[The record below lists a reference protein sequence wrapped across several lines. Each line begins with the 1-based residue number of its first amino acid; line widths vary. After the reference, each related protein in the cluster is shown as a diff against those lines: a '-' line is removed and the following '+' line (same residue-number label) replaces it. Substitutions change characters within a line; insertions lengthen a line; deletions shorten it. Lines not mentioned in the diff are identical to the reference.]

1 MTGVAGKV
9 ETERSMSSAAASP
22 LVSVVIPTFARA
34 ELVQRAIRSV
44 FAQTHRNIEVI
55 VVVDGDDP
63 ETASALAK
71 IADPRFR
78 YIVHEVQQ
86 GAGPARDTGALA
98 ARGEWVAFLDDDDDW
113 LPTKIE
119 RQLALAPADRPA
131 LLMTLFRC
139 ISPDGDLVKPA
150 RLYKGSEP
158 IDEWLFDRHSWARG
172 GEGMLQTSA
181 LMLPR
186 SLFEDLRFKDT
197 KQHEEWELAIR
208 AVKEHGCEFV
218 IVPEP
223 LVNYYVPTNAPS
235 LSKTYTWQR
244 SLEWANGMTGV
255 MTPRAYAGFCLT
267 VVTQAVSW
275 TKQPRAYVELF
286 RAAFAR
292 GRPTARQLFAFAMI
306 IATPHRLRKALR
318 GLAGRTSARNG

>member
-1 MTGVAGKV
+1 MTSGGGGQTIGG
-9 ETERSMSSAAASP
+9 EGASP

-44 FAQTHRNIEVI
+44 FAQTHRNLEVI

-63 ETASALAK
+63 ATAAALSK
-71 IADPRFR
+71 IDDPRFR
-78 YIVHEVQQ
+78 FIVHDVQQ

-98 ARGEWVAFLDDDDDW
+98 AKGAWVAFLDDDDDW
-113 LPTKIE
+113 LPTKLE
-119 RQLALAPADRPA
+119 RQLAMAPKDRPA

-150 RLYKGSEP
+150 RLYRGTEP
-158 IDEWLFDRHSWARG
+158 IDEWLFDRHSWAGG

-181 LMLPR
+181 LMMPR
-186 SLFEDLRFKDT
+186 ALFDHLRFKDT

-244 SLEWANGMTGV
+244 SLQWANSMTGV
-255 MTPRAYAGFCLT
+255 MTPRAYAAFCLT

-275 TKQPRAYVELF
+275 TKEPHAYVELV

-292 GRPTARQLFAFAMI
+292 GRPTARQVFAFSMI
-306 IATPHRLRKALR
+306 VATPHKLRRTLR
-318 GLAGRTSARNG
+318 GLAGRKGRRDA

>member
-1 MTGVAGKV
+1 MTAIRATQGEAPTV
-9 ETERSMSSAAASP
+9 ASP

-34 ELVQRAIRSV
+34 GLVQRAIRSV
-44 FAQTHRNIEVI
+44 FAQTHRNLEVI
-55 VVVDGDDP
+55 VVIDGDDP
-63 ETASALAK
+63 ATEAALAK
-71 IADPRFR
+71 IDDPRFR
-78 YIVHEVQQ
+78 FIVHEVQQ

-113 LPTKIE
+113 LPTKLE
-119 RQLALAPADRPA
+119 RQLALAPAGRPA

-150 RLYKGSEP
+150 RLYQGREP

-172 GEGMLQTSA
+172 GEGMVQTSA

-186 SLFEDLRFKDT
+186 TLFDHLRFKDT

-244 SLEWANGMTGV
+244 SLEWANSMSGV

-275 TKQPRAYVELF
+275 TKQPRAYLELT
-286 RAAFAR
+286 RAAFAN
-292 GRPTARQLFAFAMI
+292 GRPTARQVFAFAMI
-306 IATPHRLRKALR
+306 VATPHRLRRTLR
-318 GLAGRTSARNG
+318 GLAGRKSVAGG